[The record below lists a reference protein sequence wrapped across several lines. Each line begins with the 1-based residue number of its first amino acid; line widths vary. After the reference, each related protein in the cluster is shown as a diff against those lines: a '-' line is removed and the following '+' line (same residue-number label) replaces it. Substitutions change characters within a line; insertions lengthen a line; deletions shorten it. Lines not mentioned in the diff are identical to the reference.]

1 MTINEPLLVG
11 IAAVLLSLAKLVWA
25 CRRRT

>member
-11 IAAVLLSLAKLVWA
+11 IAAVLLALAKLVWA

>member
-11 IAAVLLSLAKLVWA
+11 IAAVLLSLAKLIWA